1 MLAEVRQ
8 RVLRGDE
15 RSQNGE
21 CEQAQAKL
29 APPLPPRDHCRH
41 HGHTA
46 AQLDAAWTALVAT
59 IFRKVADIAGSWPR
73 RAGAQP

>member
-46 AQLDAAWTALVAT
+46 ARLDAAWIAPVAA
-59 IFRKVADIAGSWPR
+59 IFRELPEFAGWCPR
-73 RAGAQP
+73 RAGARR